1 MLEFHANSTVCA
13 PGGTR
18 AHEWFYAGVVDDVIM
33 ECAVGLI
40 FFVKNIFD
48 VQKDRVVSEREIQYG
63 IGREVRI

>member
-1 MLEFHANSTVCA
+1 MLEFHANSSVCA

-18 AHEWFYAGVVDDVIM
+18 AHEWFDASVVDDVIV

-48 VQKDRVVSEREIQYG
+48 AQKDGVVSEREIHCG
-63 IGREVRI
+63 IGHEVRI